1 MKSGT
6 SVSQAQRLLHT
17 CLCVWVFTDTAVSVV
32 ATLRDCSAGDCTL
45 EKVGLGP
52 PICITSLPSPVCQV
66 PKPFVHVSSWWK
78 PKENLDGL
86 DSKSVPQ
93 VLEDANS

>member
-1 MKSGT
+1 MP
-6 SVSQAQRLLHT
+6 
-17 CLCVWVFTDTAVSVV
+17 VV
-32 ATLRDCSAGDCTL
+32 ATLRGCSAGDWTL

-52 PICITSLPSPVCQV
+52 PSVLSTSLPSPICQV

-93 VLEDANS
+93 VLEDVSS